1 MAPRPTPFDLV
12 FAPLADERFPEL
24 RGALAAAALDPAD
37 RDAFLMTRE
46 AVAMVHQLRPDE
58 GLSEGIDLLAALVH
72 HAYLFWDAGS
82 RTVAVTPAE
91 CDALLDSPP
100 ADRDP
105 ASEAAEPCYVQLPER
120 KVWAQPVSGMP
131 FEPLDGCFV
140 HGLGAPAG
148 AGGAP
153 IRWVLGIFGLHPE
166 RMGFTVVEAVGPRP
180 RGLVRPDNSPLFS
193 AHLPG
198 GAAAGLRSLAG
209 AEELLELGWRLSD
222 LAVARGAAARIGG
235 G

>member
-24 RGALAAAALDPAD
+24 RGALAAAGRDPRD

-46 AVAMVHQLRPDE
+46 AVAMIHQLRPEE
-58 GLSEGIDLLAALVH
+58 GLSEGIELLAALVH

-82 RTVAVTPAE
+82 RTVTVTSAE
-91 CDALLDSPP
+91 CEALLDPGRP
-100 ADRDP
+100 EP
-105 ASEAAEPCYVQLPER
+105 EPGGEAAEPCYVQLPER
-120 KVWAQPVSGMP
+120 KVWAQAAPGMP

-148 AGGAP
+148 SAGGP

-180 RGLVRPDNSPLFS
+180 RRLVRPDNSPLFS
-193 AHLPG
+193 SILPG
-198 GAAAGLRSLAG
+198 GTAAGLRSLAG
-209 AEELLELGWRLSD
+209 AEELLELGWRLGD
-222 LAVARGAAARIGG
+222 LAAARGAARVGG